1 MKVRSD
7 FVTNSSSSFLQT
19 IREMNQKVGYDW
31 EILKNDAIEFCEG
44 VRRIRDHEMDELVE
58 LYDWYD
64 FEPIQELKAKNAAE
78 FTEKELRMA
87 AMDLVLDIILDE
99 WYKNKQGF
107 VSKERL
113 SEILRYYF
121 GSCRDFGTTKWHE
134 KWMKQ
139 GYSRM
144 VDEAMKYADC
154 VFGELL
160 EDFMDEMY
168 GARYMYFSFSVN
180 GLVSM
185 GFVNIRTAC
194 FGIRIWGEEYGLLWD
209 LAV

>member
-58 LYDWYD
+58 LYNWYD

-87 AMDLVLDIILDE
+87 AMDLVLDIILD
-99 WYKNKQGF
+99 
-107 VSKERL
+107 
-113 SEILRYYF
+113 
-121 GSCRDFGTTKWHE
+121 
-134 KWMKQ
+134 
-139 GYSRM
+139 
-144 VDEAMKYADC
+144 
-154 VFGELL
+154 
-160 EDFMDEMY
+160 
-168 GARYMYFSFSVN
+168 
-180 GLVSM
+180 
-185 GFVNIRTAC
+185 
-194 FGIRIWGEEYGLLWD
+194 
-209 LAV
+209 